1 MTRSPRVI
9 GAEQVA
15 DARRRGRQILEIR
28 PGDIVTVLARETAER
43 INIALVDGPLER
55 PTLPRTDSARALQRG
70 LYRRSPKWIAPP
82 PRSGSRPSR
91 ISRLALVGAGGVG
104 LNIAHLAAN
113 HAAAKEVV
121 LIDVAPGVAE
131 ATALDLNHASGI
143 SRSRTRFTGSTDLA
157 QIAEA
162 DVVVVTAGRPRTPG
176 MSRTDLLSIN
186 RRIMLSISEAIVT
199 HASEAIIIVV
209 TNPLDE
215 MTATVQE
222 ASGLPRQRVLGMA
235 GTLDSGRFRWALAEK
250 AGVSVADVEAQTLGS
265 HGAEMVPIVSS
276 ATIRNRPVTDLLSDE
291 DIRACIQ
298 TTIDGGASVVAL
310 RKTGSATL
318 APAHAVCEVLD
329 ALRGARPG
337 ALPVSVMLA
346 GEYGIHGAVLG
357 VPCLLGQSGLQEIIE
372 LPLSAEEQLQ
382 LEAAARSVAA
392 RLSADTA

>member
-1 MTRSPRVI
+1 MTRSSRVI

-15 DARRRGRQILEIR
+15 DARRQGRQILEIR

-43 INIALVDGPLER
+43 VNIALVDGPLER

-113 HAAAKEVV
+113 RAAAEEVV

-143 SRSRTRFTGSTDLA
+143 SRSRTQFSGSTDLA
-157 QIAEA
+157 QIADA

-176 MSRTDLLSIN
+176 MSRTDLMSIN

-215 MTATVQE
+215 MTATVLE

-250 AGVSVADVEAQTLGS
+250 SGVSVADVEAQTLGS

-372 LPLSAEEQLQ
+372 LPLNAEEQLQ

>member
-43 INIALVDGPLER
+43 INITLVDGPLER

-176 MSRTDLLSIN
+176 MSRTDLMSIN

-199 HASEAIIIVV
+199 HAPEAIIIVV

-222 ASGLPRQRVLGMA
+222 V
-235 GTLDSGRFRWALAEK
+235 
-250 AGVSVADVEAQTLGS
+250 
-265 HGAEMVPIVSS
+265 
-276 ATIRNRPVTDLLSDE
+276 
-291 DIRACIQ
+291 
-298 TTIDGGASVVAL
+298 
-310 RKTGSATL
+310 GSAATVQVIVTQL
-318 APAHAVCEVLD
+318 AKEHVRATSAMEGIVAV
-329 ALRGARPG
+329 AT
-337 ALPVSVMLA
+337 
-346 GEYGIHGAVLG
+346 
-357 VPCLLGQSGLQEIIE
+357 
-372 LPLSAEEQLQ
+372 EQLVI
-382 LEAAARSVAA
+382 S
-392 RLSADTA
+392 

>member
-43 INIALVDGPLER
+43 INITLVDGPLER

-113 HAAAKEVV
+113 YAAAKEVV

-176 MSRTDLLSIN
+176 MSRTDLMSIN

-199 HASEAIIIVV
+199 HAPEAIIIVV

-222 ASGLPRQRVLGMA
+222 VSGLPRQRVLGMA

-346 GEYGIHGAVLG
+346 GEYGIHDVVLG

-372 LPLSAEEQLQ
+372 LPLNAEEQLQ

>member
-1 MTRSPRVI
+1 MTRSSRVI

-15 DARRRGRQILEIR
+15 DARRQGRQILEIR

-113 HAAAKEVV
+113 RAAAEEVV

-143 SRSRTRFTGSTDLA
+143 SRSRTQFSGSTDLA
-157 QIAEA
+157 QIADA

-176 MSRTDLLSIN
+176 MSRTDLMSIN

-215 MTATVQE
+215 MTATVLE

-235 GTLDSGRFRWALAEK
+235 ETLDSGRFRWALAEK
-250 AGVSVADVEAQTLGS
+250 SGVSVADVEAQTLGS

-372 LPLSAEEQLQ
+372 LPLSAKEQLQ

-392 RLSADTA
+392 RLSADIA